1 MDNNHLDIESVNKFE
16 SMLKTNSL
24 LFFDS
29 NEFEEITM
37 YYIDMGNISLAKKA
51 NDLSLSQY
59 PDSVSL
65 NLITTEILLLE
76 NDLKRAYCVVTYNS
90 LSAVEAVVRGIPVI
104 ATNNMSMVWPI
115 AHKDFSQIEALNY
128 NIDLQDW
135 QNKIAYTMWNREEVK
150 GGETW
155 AHLKPVY
162 F

>member
-1 MDNNHLDIESVNKFE
+1 
-16 SMLKTNSL
+16 
-24 LFFDS
+24 
-29 NEFEEITM
+29 
-37 YYIDMGNISLAKKA
+37 
-51 NDLSLSQY
+51 
-59 PDSVSL
+59 
-65 NLITTEILLLE
+65 
-76 NDLKRAYCVVTYNS
+76 
-90 LSAVEAVVRGIPVI
+90 
-104 ATNNMSMVWPI
+104 MVWPI